1 MGMPGRPDPPD
12 APSHLEGEP
21 PAALAPIIPIQAAR
35 RRRGCGMP
43 PDADTRQ
50 REVLADAVHSGR
62 LDTADLFAMVRL
74 GILTDEGGLL
84 PCADPHRRI
93 NALDWERRLLEADEE
108 LPADHPSPSQVG
120 CPIMAQAASA
130 AARPACVEALRQQA
144 ETPTWHPERG
154 FLRLPVD
161 PEDPVVLSG
170 LRPCVLLG
178 RELLRH
184 LLLPLWQ
191 KGPS

>member
-1 MGMPGRPDPPD
+1 MAGRPDTPD
-12 APSHLEGEP
+12 VPLHLEPGS
-21 PAALAPIIPIQAAR
+21 PATLAPVIPIQTAR
-35 RRRGCGMP
+35 RRRNP
-43 PDADTRQ
+43 SIASDEDTLQ
-50 REVLADAVHSGR
+50 REVLADAVRSGR

-93 NALDWERRLLEADEE
+93 NALDWEQHLLESDQEG
-108 LPADHPSPSQVG
+108 LADHPSPSQVG

-130 AARPACVEALRQQA
+130 AVTPACVEALRRQA

-161 PEDPVVLSG
+161 PQDPVVLSG

-178 RELLRH
+178 RVLLRH

-191 KGPS
+191 KRPR